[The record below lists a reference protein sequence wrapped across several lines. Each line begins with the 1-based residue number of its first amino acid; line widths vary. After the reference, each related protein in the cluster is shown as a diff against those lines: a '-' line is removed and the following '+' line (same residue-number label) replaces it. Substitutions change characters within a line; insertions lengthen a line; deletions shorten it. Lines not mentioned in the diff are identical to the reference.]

1 MDEIASAT
9 VRAFATC
16 KVLAHDGLVPGCK
29 RRGAVGGGNLASK
42 KHGKHVGS
50 EALTGGALG
59 RAAASLELVVTVRE
73 LAVLSI
79 CAEAAFPPRAQLGLV
94 RHRCTRCRR
103 GVRWGAAEEESVL
116 QAGSKWLTIPC
127 ALLADWSQLRVC
139 RG

>member
-59 RAAASLELVVTVRE
+59 RAAASLELVVAVSE
-73 LAVLSI
+73 LAVFAI
-79 CAEAAFPPRAQLGLV
+79 RAEAPLPASAKLRLV
-94 RHRCTRCRR
+94 GHRCAGEEYSGAVRC
-103 GVRWGAAEEESVL
+103 SVL
-116 QAGSKWLTIPC
+116 AGRRWLTVQARSAVAC
-127 ALLADWSQLRVC
+127 TAQ
-139 RG
+139 